1 MASRIALITCLNCV
15 IPTFYLWAYEVSPE
29 MVDDFYE
36 LYGPEG
42 AWVALFR
49 RAPGYLDTELIVDRN
64 QPSRFVTID
73 RWESKEA
80 FDSFRTEFGTDFDQ
94 LDRLGEEL
102 IERET
107 MLGEF
112 GLTGGTEKTGQ
123 NKS

>member
-1 MASRIALITCLNCV
+1 
-15 IPTFYLWAYEVSPE
+15 
-29 MVDDFYE
+29 MVDDFCE
-36 LYGPEG
+36 LYGPRG

-64 QPSRFVTID
+64 QRSRFVTID

-80 FDSFRTEFGTDFDQ
+80 FDSFRTKFGTDFDHI
-94 LDRLGEEL
+94 DRLGEEL

-112 GLTGGTEKTGQ
+112 GLTGGTEETGQ
-123 NKS
+123 DEFTRP